1 MSTPGDAGT
10 IERVLGARWLL
21 LQWARREVRVRY
33 RQSVLGL
40 AWTVLQPT
48 LLLCVYGVLFTRVLG
63 VESPRGPYALFAW
76 CGLTVWAFTSTVMSV
91 GSLGFVTAMPIV
103 SKVYFPREVVPLAVV
118 GAVTV
123 DLLVATAILLVLAA
137 TTWSVS
143 ITFLALVPVL
153 VGLVLLDAALV
164 TLLSAMTGF
173 VRDLR
178 HALPLLLQLGFI
190 ASPVMY
196 DDDLVPS
203 AWRGLYSLNPI
214 ARVIGAVREAVIEQR
229 WPPVADLVGLPV
241 VGALLLLLALRYVR
255 AIEHR
260 LPDLV

>member
-1 MSTPGDAGT
+1 MTATARAGT
-10 IERVLGARWLL
+10 LARVVGARWLV
-21 LQWARREVRVRY
+21 LQWARREIRVRY

-40 AWTVLQPT
+40 AWTVIQPT
-48 LLLCVYGVLFTRVLG
+48 LLLCVYGLLFTRVLG
-63 VESPRGPYALFAW
+63 VESPEGPYPLFAW
-76 CGLTVWAFTSTVMSV
+76 CGLTVWSFTSTVMSV
-91 GSLGFVTAMPIV
+91 GSLAFVTAMPIV

-123 DLLVATAILLVLAA
+123 DLLVATTILLVLAA
-137 TTWSVS
+137 TTWSLS
-143 ITFLALVPVL
+143 ITVLALVPVL
-153 VGLVLLDAALV
+153 VGLVLIDAALV
-164 TLLSAMTGF
+164 TVLSAMTGF

-196 DDDLVPS
+196 ADDLVPDS
-203 AWRGLYSLNPI
+203 WQGVYALNPI
-214 ARVIGAVREAVIEQR
+214 ARVIGAVRRAVIEQQ